1 MTIFL
6 LTFIV
11 MGIAMV
17 AMALGVML
25 GRRPLGGSC
34 GGLERIGLACDAGC
48 DQPCPKR
55 LARRQIPTNHR
66 PEPT

>member
-6 LTFIV
+6 LTFVV
-11 MGIAMV
+11 MGIAIL
-17 AMALGVML
+17 AMAVGVML
-25 GRRPLGGSC
+25 GRRPIGGSC

-55 LARRQIPTNHR
+55 LARRQIPSHHQT
-66 PEPT
+66 EST